1 MLCVFLALIISAC
14 GPAKGH
20 REGWADAGRNPPAAG
35 SAEAGVL
42 KDPPPELK
50 KKMPAAMDDT
60 EVLAWLDDRYKN
72 AGSAKEGADIVRE
85 AGNIARWQLKGA
97 ARDAVAGWLWQV
109 AAADELP
116 FIRQNSLSALYE
128 LGEKEALEKLVR
140 DIDTN
145 GMATLS
151 GERGFSY
158 TPGPGWQFL
167 KEVSEK
173 YPQSYLA
180 RGIRAYEEVRGEPY
194 FELDRREKYQ
204 GIWPVYFHGD
214 EQYIPEREIPGWEKF
229 LAEFPGHPEA
239 DDAAYRLARCYE
251 IEGRWAEAL
260 KTLQKALTLPDGDM
274 RYHIAGRLIYI
285 LDVRMT
291 REQLKE
297 LSSSALDPPLR
308 PLADYTLAVKELR
321 RDDYRQAALALEE
334 FLKKYSEAEIQD
346 LSLLGRIHT
355 PQNYDFRGEVE
366 KQLAR
371 VRELAGLKEQ
381 WEGSKDPSTLYDLAA
396 DIYHNQMTYYNHLW
410 AGQRQ
415 WYNWLGYINDTAG
428 GRAPAEM
435 TAFAREMIN
444 YGHSLDYFQQV
455 YNDPSSPPRLKEKAL
470 YSQGLC
476 CIGLYNW
483 GEDAWFGYN
492 KSEVKKNIITLY
504 QKFIGEYQAS
514 TMTDGALLALGAYT
528 GEAHYLEKII
538 KDYPQ
543 GGMADKA
550 CQLIEEMKSPY
561 YKYSD
566 RLYGTSVPFKE
577 LARGN
582 RLDHDFHLSAP
593 NALPEEVRKWAVANG
608 GHPFAGSMTDGEWS
622 YILIAAGERPTADYG
637 VKIVNI
643 YDDGQGRLKVR
654 YRVDSPAP
662 GQASAQV
669 ITRPYILV
677 RIPSSSAALEFAE
690 EE

>member
-1 MLCVFLALIISAC
+1 FWWTWEVPF
-14 GPAKGH
+14 
-20 REGWADAGRNPPAAG
+20 
-35 SAEAGVL
+35 EAGETREVRNTYWV
-42 KDPPPELK
+42 KNHYWSNGQ
-50 KKMPAAMDDT
+50 
-60 EVLAWLDDRYKN
+60 VLAGYILTT
-72 AGSAKEGADIVRE
+72 GSYWKGPIGKARVVFRFEGVLPGDLVQIFPETYRFEGNDLVWEWTGLEPQEDIEIIFNTRRWPETPVKRE
-85 AGNIARWQLKGA
+85 VVG
-97 ARDAVAGWLWQV
+97 
-109 AAADELP
+109 
-116 FIRQNSLSALYE
+116 
-128 LGEKEALEKLVR
+128 
-140 DIDTN
+140 
-145 GMATLS
+145 
-151 GERGFSY
+151 
-158 TPGPGWQFL
+158 
-167 KEVSEK
+167 EK

-214 EQYIPEREIPGWEKF
+214 EQYSPEREIPGWEKF
-229 LAEFPGHPEA
+229 LAGFPGHPAA

-260 KTLQKALTLPDGDM
+260 NALQRALTLPDGDM

-291 REQLKE
+291 RDQLKE
-297 LSSSALDPPLR
+297 LSSPALDPPLR

-346 LSLLGRIHT
+346 LSPFGRLHT
-355 PQNYDFRGEVE
+355 SQNYDFRGEIE

-371 VRELAGLKEQ
+371 VREIAGLKEQ
-381 WEGSKDPSTLYDLAA
+381 WEGSKDPSVLYNLAA
-396 DIYHNQMTYYNHLW
+396 AIYHNQMTYYNHLW

-415 WYNWLGYINDTAG
+415 WYNWLGYINDTAE

-435 TAFAREMIN
+435 AAFAREMIN
-444 YGHSLDYFQQV
+444 YGHSLDYFRQV
-455 YNDPSSPPRLKEKAL
+455 YDDPSSPPRLKEKAL

-476 CIGLYNW
+476 YTGLYDW
-483 GEDAWFGYN
+483 GQDAWFVFN
-492 KSEVKKNIITLY
+492 KSEVKQNIIAVY
-504 QKFIGEYQAS
+504 NKFISEYQAS
-514 TMTDGALLALGAYT
+514 PMADGALLALGAYT

-550 CQLIEEMKSPY
+550 RQLLEEMKSPY
-561 YKYSD
+561 YSYSG
-566 RLYGTSVPFKE
+566 RLYGSPVPFKV
-577 LARGN
+577 LARGD
-582 RLDHDFHLSAP
+582 RLDPDFQLSAP
-593 NALPEEVRKWAVANG
+593 GGLPEEVRKWAAANG

-622 YILIAAGERPTADYG
+622 YILIAAGERPTAGYG

-654 YRVDSPAP
+654 YRVDGPPP
-662 GQASAQV
+662 GQVSAQV
-669 ITRPYILV
+669 ITYPFILV
-677 RIPSSSAALEFAE
+677 RIPAGSAALEFTE
-690 EE
+690 EG